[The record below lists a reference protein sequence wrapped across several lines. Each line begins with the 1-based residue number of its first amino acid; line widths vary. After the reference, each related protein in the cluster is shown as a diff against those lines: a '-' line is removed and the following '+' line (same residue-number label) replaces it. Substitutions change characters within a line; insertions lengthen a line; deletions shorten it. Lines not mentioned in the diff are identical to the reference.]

1 MQNALFQPVHRAVSQ
16 ADLRYAWVL
25 SMYMKSKGITL
36 LHTGDLHLGFSYGGL
51 KEKSAERQQDNLET
65 FLYIVSLC
73 RSRYIDFLL
82 IAGDLFDTPVP
93 GRELLKTVRK
103 EFAGIPDTLVVIS
116 PGNHDYYEPGGIY
129 DDIESWS
136 DNVFIFHG
144 EMDCFEF
151 NIRGET
157 VRIYGAAFTGQYQRE
172 SLMKQRKLTADGV
185 ISIGLFHGEL
195 GSGGSDSKY
204 DRIAPEQIEANRFSY
219 TALGHIH
226 GTEGI
231 FYAGQAPY
239 AYCGSPEGH
248 GFDETGG
255 KGVWLGSITGEECD
269 LEFFRTCRRQYIVEK
284 ICIEDFESVKQL
296 ADYLLV
302 SFRNRY
308 GEEYKDHL
316 YQLKFYG
323 SNRQD
328 IDLESALFRLRDLY
342 HVEIRD
348 ETETVFK
355 EYGRDFRENLYGIRD
370 RKRATG
376 KDSLETYFK
385 ERMQRMIAAEEAGE
399 DRDEIRIRRYR
410 RALQLG
416 LEAVLKDRR
425 KG

>member
-1 MQNALFQPVHRAVSQ
+1 MGS
-16 ADLRYAWVL
+16 
-25 SMYMKSKGITL
+25 SMYMQSKGITL
-36 LHTGDLHLGFSYGGL
+36 LHTADLHLGFLYGGL
-51 KEKSAERQQDNLET
+51 KEKAAERQQDNQET
-65 FLYIVSLC
+65 FLYIISLC
-73 RSRYIDFLL
+73 RERNVDILL

-93 GRELLKTVRK
+93 DRELLKTVRK
-103 EFAGIPDTLVVIS
+103 AFAVISETLVVIS

-172 SLMKQRKLTADGV
+172 PLMKQRRLTGDGV

-195 GSGGSDSKY
+195 GTGGWDSKY
-204 DRIAPEQIEANRFSY
+204 NRITPEQIEENRFSY

-226 GTEGI
+226 RAEGI
-231 FYAGQAPY
+231 SYAGQAAY

-255 KGVWLGSITGEECD
+255 KGVWLGSITGEECN

-284 ICIEDFESVKQL
+284 ICIEGFESAKQL
-296 ADYLLV
+296 ADYLLL

-308 GEEYKDHL
+308 GGEYKDYL

-328 IDLESALFRLRDLY
+328 IDLERVGFCLRDLY
-342 HVEIRD
+342 YIEIKD
-348 ETETVFK
+348 ETETVLK
-355 EYGRDFRENLYGIRD
+355 EYSRDSGEKFNRIRD
-370 RKRATG
+370 EKRTTG
-376 KDSLETYFK
+376 KDSLEVYFE
-385 ERMQRMIAAEEAGE
+385 ERMRRLITAEEARE
-399 DRDEIRIRRYR
+399 DRDENRIKRYR

-416 LEAVLKDRR
+416 LEAVLNDRR